1 MLGPGLSK
9 TTQFGRSS
17 SSMVVFYRFHRHFFE
32 RKVACKHPNRQ
43 TFEPTADGTG
53 LVSDILIRLPESV
66 SYENF
71 AVTYL
76 SKMGGSPV
84 NTYQTGFWFWNKNG
98 HDTQTH
104 NDPLNQ
110 TGTCLFV
117 GTCRNHGSV
126 GLRTYGFVETLL
138 RHGWVK
144 SMIHDRAQ
152 FPYIIKL
159 PQDRVLYE
167 LKDLRRRYLTPKIN
181 TLNISSEGTTGSI
194 GV

>member
-1 MLGPGLSK
+1 M
-9 TTQFGRSS
+9 
-17 SSMVVFYRFHRHFFE
+17 
-32 RKVACKHPNRQ
+32 Q
-43 TFEPTADGTG
+43 TSEPTNIRTNCRWDRTSF
-53 LVSDILIRLPESV
+53 SDILIRLPESV

-76 SKMGGSPV
+76 SKWGVHRLIPIKL
-84 NTYQTGFWFWNKNG
+84 GFDFETK
-98 HDTQTH
+98 
-104 NDPLNQ
+104 

-117 GTCRNHGSV
+117 GTCRNHGYV

-138 RHGWVK
+138 WHGWVK
-144 SMIHDRAQ
+144 SMIHDRVQ

-181 TLNISSEGTTGSI
+181 SLNISSEGTTGSI